1 MILAKSVIQLIPS
14 KVQLTT
20 SLAEL
25 SKGLLCWSL
34 ECLAQLLAT
43 LELIHLG
50 ILLVSKQRSTG
61 VFESEHDGRETG
73 TVLQDSR
80 EGADCIPKPLA
91 IGVLKRILVLNMQQG
106 ILTSHAE
113 NTSGEETSKGSVVDI
128 LSLSKVGGGSLDEFV
143 CSTHGG

>member
-1 MILAKSVIQLIPS
+1 MPNEA
-14 KVQLTT
+14 QLTT
-20 SLAEL
+20 ALAEFG
-25 SKGLLCWSL
+25 KGLLCRSL

-50 ILLVSKQRSTG
+50 ILLVSKQRSAG
-61 VFESEHDGRETG
+61 VFESEQDGREAG

-91 IGVLKRILVLNMQQG
+91 IGILKRIFVLIMQQG

-113 NTSGEETSKGSVVDI
+113 NRSGEETSKGSVVDI
-128 LSLSKVGGGSLDEFV
+128 LSLSKVSRGSLDEFV